1 LLEGEQLI
9 GAVLTDGQSDVML
22 VSSGGKAIRFGE
34 QALRP
39 MGRSARGV
47 RGIRLKD
54 GQNVIALIP
63 ISGEGTLVIAT
74 ANGYGKRTLYSEF
87 PVKGR
92 GGQGVIAIQAN
103 DRNGDVIGA
112 GLANVGEDIMLITG
126 KGILVRTP
134 AAEISVIGRNTQ
146 GLRLIA
152 LKAGEQL
159 IGLETIPEII
169 DIEENPT
176 LISSPGSD
184 EIVN

>member
-1 LLEGEQLI
+1 
-9 GAVLTDGQSDVML
+9 
-22 VSSGGKAIRFGE
+22 
-34 QALRP
+34 
-39 MGRSARGV
+39 
-47 RGIRLKD
+47 
-54 GQNVIALIP
+54 
-63 ISGEGTLVIAT
+63 
-74 ANGYGKRTLYSEF
+74 
-87 PVKGR
+87 
-92 GGQGVIAIQAN
+92 VIAIQAN

-176 LISSPGSD
+176 LISSPESD